1 MKRYALLLI
10 IPMLF
15 APLLFATSSP
25 NYQYV
30 QYEINYSS
38 MTQSTH
44 YNSTTALNLY
54 VTLNSTKVSSNQYE
68 NMIKIVGNVTVS
80 TSGQHHLRMKFVTSR
95 FFMNKNNFTKQ
106 INLTYQF
113 KSNFSVVAK
122 LEKMNFTTILNF
134 TKNVLYNFTSNML
147 NVTYN
152 FTYKPIGLTAISF
165 NGVKYVGKEFAYT
178 VNSTANSNIS
188 GIFNFGM
195 KYSYENHMEGNIKTF
210 VQGLIYSVNMHGI
223 SKTISSYNLG
233 MFNGNQTT
241 VKTESL
247 EVMLIS
253 TNIPLGDPMNP
264 MSFVPVI
271 FTSSGTY
278 SVLRYI

>member
-15 APLLFATSSP
+15 APLLFASPSS

-44 YNSTTALNLY
+44 YNSTAALHLY
-54 VTLNSTKVSSNQYE
+54 LTLNSTKISNNQYE
-68 NMIKIVGNVTVS
+68 NIIKAIGNVTIT
-80 TSGQHHLRMKFVTSR
+80 TSGHHMKFNAGKI
-95 FFMNKNNFTKQ
+95 FMNQNNNFTKQ
-106 INLTYQF
+106 INITYQF
-113 KSNFSVVAK
+113 KSNFSIVSK
-122 LEKMNFTTILNF
+122 FEKMNFTAILNF
-134 TKNVLYNFTSNML
+134 TKNIVYNFTSSML

-152 FTYKPIGLTAISF
+152 LTYKPIGLTAINF
-165 NGVKYVGKEFAYT
+165 NGVKYVGKDFIYYINA
-178 VNSTANSNIS
+178 TANSNIS
-188 GIFNFGM
+188 GIFNMGI
-195 KYSYENHMEGNIKTF
+195 KYSYYNHVEGNVKTF
-210 VQGLIYSVNMHGI
+210 MQGLIYSANMQGT
-223 SKTISSYNLG
+223 SKIITTYSLG
-233 MFNGNQTT
+233 MFNGNQSI

-247 EVMLIS
+247 EIMLMS
-253 TNIPLGDPMNP
+253 TNIPLEDPMNT

-278 SVLRYI
+278 SILRYI